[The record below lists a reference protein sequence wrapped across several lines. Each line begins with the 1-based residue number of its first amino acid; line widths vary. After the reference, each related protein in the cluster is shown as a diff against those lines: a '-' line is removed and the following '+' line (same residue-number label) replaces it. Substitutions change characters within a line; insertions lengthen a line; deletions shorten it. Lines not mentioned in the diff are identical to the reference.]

1 MPVFSHLHSHTQY
14 SLLDGQASI
23 SALMKKAQADGMPAV
38 ALTDHG
44 NMFGAFNFVAEAN
57 KYNVKPIVGCEFYMV
72 EDRHKKAFSREKGE
86 RDKRYHQLL
95 LAKDQAGYHNLSK
108 LCSMSFIEGVY
119 SKFPRIDK
127 ELLLKYHEGLIATSC
142 CIGAEVPQAILFQS
156 EAKAEEL
163 LKWWLDVFEDDY
175 YIEIQRHGLMNFD
188 GTGKSQEDVNQVLL
202 GLARKY
208 NVKVICTNDSH
219 YVDQTDFAPHDIL
232 LCVNTGEEHSIP
244 VGDFQT
250 QYFRL
255 ISQDNKVHYDHLDNL
270 RHLSGQ
276 DAHIRRQLQRIDEEA
291 QAPKPRA
298 RFGFANDQFY
308 FKSQAEMNVLF
319 ADVPE
324 SVDNTNEIVDKIT
337 PPVLQRDILLPNFP
351 LPPEHPTADAFL
363 RYLTYKGAFEG
374 PKCRYSD
381 RTPEVEERLDY
392 ELRVIETMGFA
403 GYFLITQD
411 FINHGRSIGVAV
423 GPGRGSAAGSA
434 VAYCVGITN
443 IDPIKYSLLF
453 ERFLNPERV
462 SMPDIDIDFDDV
474 NRQKVIDYVV
484 GKYGKNQVAQIIT
497 FGTMAAK
504 SSIKDVSRAMELPL
518 PLANDLVKMVPEQV
532 GTTLAKAFAENQELD
547 SIRRDDAP
555 DNLRGH
561 ILRLATQLEGSVRN
575 TGIHA
580 AGVIIAPDDITKYI
594 PVSTSKESDLLVTQF
609 DGKVIE
615 SAGMLKMD
623 FLGLKTLTIIV
634 DAINLIERNHGVKI
648 DIDEIPIDDLKTY
661 ELYQRGDT
669 IGTFQFES
677 EGMRMYLKDLKPTN
691 IEDLIAMNALYRPGP
706 MQFIP
711 NFINRKHGREPVEY
725 PHELL
730 EPILNYSQG
739 ICVTG
744 DTLVHD
750 AETGTRVCIDELAGR
765 VGSFRVQGVDADL
778 NPAVAVATHFFD
790 NGMRDVVRL
799 RLRDGSTATMT
810 PDHKVLTERGWQEI
824 GHLAPGDFVGTP
836 RQLLVENEVEYD
848 LDKLR
853 TLAYLLADGS
863 LTSGACCDFV
873 SQSPALVAAYTHSI
887 TSAFNNLTLSTL
899 QQVRDVT
906 RVSVKVQDK
915 AYYHEPT
922 TLLVWLRELG
932 LKTQKGGL
940 GSREKFVPEFVFGL
954 NQTCIAHFV
963 AALWDCDGH
972 VGEKICFYKTISPLL
987 ARDVQTLLLRL
998 GLRSVVYETTYQ
1010 TGDGPA
1016 TTAYQISTYQLRE
1029 FDALIGPHLVE
1040 KRRQY
1045 GQRAMPS
1052 STDAVCRE
1060 TLATELRQVWTS
1072 SAKDLMHAHG
1082 FDRQHLMPTRRARIP
1097 RISAALV
1104 TPLTQQLS
1112 LPATT
1117 RNLRVRWEEIV
1128 SIEPVGQQRV
1138 YDITVE
1144 GIHNFVGSNILI
1156 HNCVYQEQIM
1166 QAAQIMAGYSLGG
1179 ADLLRRAMGKKDM
1192 KKMALERDK
1201 FTEGAKKLHNIPA
1214 KKANEVF
1221 DVMEKFAA
1229 YGFNRSHSAAY
1240 SVVAYQTGYLKAHY
1254 PAEYMAAVLTNNMGD
1269 IKKVTFFIEEARKQG
1284 VAVLGP
1290 DVNESI
1296 LKFNVNSQGQIRF
1309 GMAAVKGAGEAAV
1322 EEIVTE
1328 RDKSGPYGD
1337 IFDFSR
1343 RVNLRAVNKKTFES
1357 MAQAGAFD
1365 SFERYHRRQFIEAPT
1380 GDQNVIEKAMKVGQQ
1395 HQAAKESAQQSL
1407 FGGGGGEMAIPMP
1420 KIQDMEPWSPTEK
1433 LRREKEVVGFYL
1445 SGHPL
1450 DDFKLEI
1457 DSYCTCGLDKIESY
1471 KNRDITVA
1479 GLISN
1484 VLFKTTKTG
1493 QPFVSFNIEDY
1504 ESSINLA
1511 LFRDDYSKFSALI
1524 NPRNYDKEQVPP
1536 MFIRGKYAQ
1545 RFRDSDQFEFKIMTM
1560 EPLFN
1565 VAEKLANGVRVQLD
1579 LRTITE
1585 PFMDRFM
1592 MAVEGC
1598 AGSKKLEIKFAE
1610 PHEHLAV
1617 DTYSRRYR
1625 IEPKEF
1631 IRKMR
1636 EMEIDACQ
1644 LI

>member
-72 EDRHKKAFSREKGE
+72 EDRHKKTFSREKGE

-95 LAKDQAGYHNLSK
+95 LAKDQDGYHNLSK

-127 ELLLKYHEGLIATSC
+127 ELLLKYHKGLIATSC
-142 CIGAEVPQAILFQS
+142 CIGAEIPQAILFQS

-202 GLARKY
+202 GLAKKY

-219 YVDQTDFAPHDIL
+219 YVEQTDFAPHDIL

-276 DAHIRRQLQRIDEEA
+276 DATIRRQLQRIDEEA
-291 QAPKPRA
+291 QSPRPRA

-308 FKSQAEMNVLF
+308 FKNQAEMNALF

-337 PPVLQRDILLPNFP
+337 PPKLQRDILLPNFP
-351 LPPEHPTADAFL
+351 LPSEHPTADAFL
-363 RYLTYKGAFEG
+363 RHLTFKGAFEG
-374 PKCRYSD
+374 PKARYSE
-381 RTPEVEERLDY
+381 RLPEIEERLDY

-434 VAYCVGITN
+434 VAYCIGITN

-474 NRQKVIDYVV
+474 NRQRVIDYVV
-484 GKYGKNQVAQIIT
+484 DKYGKTQVAQIIT

-518 PLANDLVKMVPEQV
+518 PVANDLVKMVPDQV
-532 GTTLAKAFAENQELD
+532 GTTLAKAFAENPELD
-547 SIRRDDAP
+547 YILRDDAP
-555 DNLRGH
+555 DNLRGQ
-561 ILRLATQLEGSVRN
+561 ILRLAHKLEGSVRN

-594 PVSTSKESDLLVTQF
+594 PVSTSKDSDLLITQF

-634 DAINLIERNHGVKI
+634 DAINLIEKNHGVKI
-648 DIDEIPIDDLKTY
+648 DIDEIPIDDPKTY

-711 NFINRKHGREPVEY
+711 NFINRKHGREEVDY

-739 ICVTG
+739 I
-744 DTLVHD
+744 
-750 AETGTRVCIDELAGR
+750 
-765 VGSFRVQGVDADL
+765 
-778 NPAVAVATHFFD
+778 
-790 NGMRDVVRL
+790 M
-799 RLRDGSTATMT
+799 
-810 PDHKVLTERGWQEI
+810 
-824 GHLAPGDFVGTP
+824 
-836 RQLLVENEVEYD
+836 
-848 LDKLR
+848 
-853 TLAYLLADGS
+853 
-863 LTSGACCDFV
+863 
-873 SQSPALVAAYTHSI
+873 
-887 TSAFNNLTLSTL
+887 
-899 QQVRDVT
+899 
-906 RVSVKVQDK
+906 
-915 AYYHEPT
+915 
-922 TLLVWLRELG
+922 
-932 LKTQKGGL
+932 
-940 GSREKFVPEFVFGL
+940 
-954 NQTCIAHFV
+954 
-963 AALWDCDGH
+963 
-972 VGEKICFYKTISPLL
+972 
-987 ARDVQTLLLRL
+987 
-998 GLRSVVYETTYQ
+998 
-1010 TGDGPA
+1010 
-1016 TTAYQISTYQLRE
+1016 
-1029 FDALIGPHLVE
+1029 
-1040 KRRQY
+1040 
-1045 GQRAMPS
+1045 
-1052 STDAVCRE
+1052 
-1060 TLATELRQVWTS
+1060 
-1072 SAKDLMHAHG
+1072 
-1082 FDRQHLMPTRRARIP
+1082 
-1097 RISAALV
+1097 
-1104 TPLTQQLS
+1104 
-1112 LPATT
+1112 
-1117 RNLRVRWEEIV
+1117 
-1128 SIEPVGQQRV
+1128 
-1138 YDITVE
+1138 
-1144 GIHNFVGSNILI
+1144 
-1156 HNCVYQEQIM
+1156 VYQEQIM
-1166 QAAQIMAGYSLGG
+1166 QTAQILAGYSLGG

-1192 KKMALERDK
+1192 KKMALEREK
-1201 FTEGAKKLHNIPA
+1201 FCEGAEKLHGIKA

-1296 LKFNVNSQGQIRF
+1296 LKFNVNAQGQIRF
-1309 GMAAVKGAGEAAV
+1309 GMAAMKGSGEAAV
-1322 EEIVTE
+1322 EDIVQE
-1328 RDKSGPYGD
+1328 RDKNGPYQD
-1337 IFDFSR
+1337 IFDFAR

-1365 SFERYHRRQFIEAPT
+1365 SFERYHRRQFLEAP
-1380 GDQNVIEKAMKVGQQ
+1380 GNDQNLIEKAMKVGQQ

-1420 KIQDMEPWSPTEK
+1420 KIQDLEPWSPTEK
-1433 LRREKEVVGFYL
+1433 LRREKEIVGFYL

-1471 KNRDITVA
+1471 KNRDVTVA

-1484 VLFKTTKTG
+1484 VQFKTTKTG
-1493 QPFVSFNIEDY
+1493 QPFVSFNVEDY
-1504 ESSINLA
+1504 ESSLNLA

-1592 MAVEGC
+1592 EAVEGC

>member
-72 EDRHKKAFSREKGE
+72 EDRHKKTFSREKGE

-142 CIGAEVPQAILFQS
+142 CIGAEIPQAILFQG
-156 EAKAEEL
+156 EAQAEEL

-202 GLARKY
+202 GLAKKY

-219 YVDQTDFAPHDIL
+219 YVEQTDFAPHDIL

-291 QAPKPRA
+291 QSPRPRA

-308 FKSQAEMNVLF
+308 FKNQAEMNALF

-337 PPVLQRDILLPNFP
+337 PPKLQRDILLPNFP

-363 RYLTYKGAFEG
+363 RHLTFKGAFEG
-374 PKCRYSD
+374 AKARYSE
-381 RTPEVEERLDY
+381 RTPEIEERLDY

-411 FINHGRSIGVAV
+411 FINHGRNKGVAI

-434 VAYCVGITN
+434 VAYCIGITN

-474 NRQKVIDYVV
+474 NRQRVIDYVV
-484 GKYGKNQVAQIIT
+484 DKYGKTQVAQIIT

-518 PLANDLVKMVPEQV
+518 PIANDLVKMVPDQV
-532 GTTLAKAFAENQELD
+532 GTTLEKAFAENPELD
-547 SIRRDDAP
+547 YILRDEAP
-555 DNLRGH
+555 DNLRGQ
-561 ILRLATQLEGSVRN
+561 ILRLARKLEGSVRN

-594 PVSTSKESDLLVTQF
+594 PVSTSKDSDLLITQF

-634 DAINLIERNHGVKI
+634 DAINLIEKNHGVKI
-648 DIDEIPIDDLKTY
+648 DIDDIPIDDPKTY

-711 NFINRKHGREPVEY
+711 NFINRKHGRETVDY

-739 ICVTG
+739 I
-744 DTLVHD
+744 
-750 AETGTRVCIDELAGR
+750 
-765 VGSFRVQGVDADL
+765 
-778 NPAVAVATHFFD
+778 
-790 NGMRDVVRL
+790 M
-799 RLRDGSTATMT
+799 
-810 PDHKVLTERGWQEI
+810 
-824 GHLAPGDFVGTP
+824 
-836 RQLLVENEVEYD
+836 
-848 LDKLR
+848 
-853 TLAYLLADGS
+853 
-863 LTSGACCDFV
+863 
-873 SQSPALVAAYTHSI
+873 
-887 TSAFNNLTLSTL
+887 
-899 QQVRDVT
+899 
-906 RVSVKVQDK
+906 
-915 AYYHEPT
+915 
-922 TLLVWLRELG
+922 
-932 LKTQKGGL
+932 
-940 GSREKFVPEFVFGL
+940 
-954 NQTCIAHFV
+954 
-963 AALWDCDGH
+963 
-972 VGEKICFYKTISPLL
+972 
-987 ARDVQTLLLRL
+987 
-998 GLRSVVYETTYQ
+998 
-1010 TGDGPA
+1010 
-1016 TTAYQISTYQLRE
+1016 
-1029 FDALIGPHLVE
+1029 
-1040 KRRQY
+1040 
-1045 GQRAMPS
+1045 
-1052 STDAVCRE
+1052 
-1060 TLATELRQVWTS
+1060 
-1072 SAKDLMHAHG
+1072 
-1082 FDRQHLMPTRRARIP
+1082 
-1097 RISAALV
+1097 
-1104 TPLTQQLS
+1104 
-1112 LPATT
+1112 
-1117 RNLRVRWEEIV
+1117 
-1128 SIEPVGQQRV
+1128 
-1138 YDITVE
+1138 
-1144 GIHNFVGSNILI
+1144 
-1156 HNCVYQEQIM
+1156 VYQEQIM
-1166 QAAQIMAGYSLGG
+1166 QTAQILAGYSLGG

-1192 KKMALERDK
+1192 KKMALEREK
-1201 FTEGAKKLHNIPA
+1201 FCEGAEKLHGIKA

-1296 LKFNVNSQGQIRF
+1296 LKFNVNAQGQIRF
-1309 GMAAVKGAGEAAV
+1309 GMAAMKGSGEAAV
-1322 EEIVTE
+1322 EEIVQE
-1328 RDKSGPYGD
+1328 RDKNGPYAD
-1337 IFDFSR
+1337 IFDFAR

-1365 SFERYHRRQFIEAPT
+1365 SFDRYHRRQFLEAPG
-1380 GDQNVIEKAMKVGQQ
+1380 GDQNLIEKAMKVGQQ

-1420 KIQDMEPWSPTEK
+1420 KIQDLEPWSPTEK
-1433 LRREKEVVGFYL
+1433 LRREKEIVGFYL

-1457 DSYCTCGLDKIESY
+1457 DSYCTCGLDKIENY
-1471 KNRDITVA
+1471 KNRDVTVA

-1493 QPFVSFNIEDY
+1493 QPFVSFNVEDY
-1504 ESSINLA
+1504 DSSLNLA
-1511 LFRDDYSKFSALI
+1511 LFRDDYTKFSSII

-1592 MAVEGC
+1592 EAVEGC

-1631 IRKMR
+1631 IRQMR
-1636 EMEIDACQ
+1636 AMDIDACQ

>member
-23 SALMKKAQADGMPAV
+23 SALMKKASADGMPAV

-95 LAKDQAGYHNLSK
+95 LAKDQDGYHNLSK

-127 ELLLKYHEGLIATSC
+127 ELLLKYHKGLIATSC
-142 CIGAEVPQAILFQS
+142 CIGAEIPQAILFQG
-156 EAKAEEL
+156 EAQAEEL

-219 YVDQTDFAPHDIL
+219 YVEQTDFAPHDIL

-255 ISQDNKVHYDHLDNL
+255 ISQDSKVHYDHLDNL
-270 RHLSGQ
+270 RPLAGQ

-291 QAPKPRA
+291 QAPRPKS

-308 FKSQAEMNVLF
+308 FKNQAEMNALF

-337 PPVLQRDILLPNFP
+337 PPKLQRDILLPNFP

-363 RYLTYKGAFEG
+363 RHLTFKGAFEG
-374 PKCRYSD
+374 EKRRYSE
-381 RTPEVEERLDY
+381 RTPEIEERLDY

-411 FINHGRSIGVAV
+411 FINHGRNNGVAI

-434 VAYCVGITN
+434 VAYCIGITN

-474 NRQKVIDYVV
+474 NRQRVIDYVV
-484 GKYGKNQVAQIIT
+484 DKYGKTQVAQIIT

-504 SSIKDVSRAMELPL
+504 SSIKDVSRAMDLPL
-518 PLANDLVKMVPEQV
+518 ALANDLVKMVPDQV
-532 GTTLAKAFAENQELD
+532 GTTLTKAFAENQELD
-547 SIRRDDAP
+547 MIRRDDAP
-555 DNLRGH
+555 DNLRGQ

-580 AGVIIAPDDITKYI
+580 AGIIIAPDDITKYI
-594 PVSTSKESDLLVTQF
+594 PVSTSKESDLLITQF

-634 DAINLIERNHGVKI
+634 DAINLIEKNHGIKI

-711 NFINRKHGREPVEY
+711 NFINRKHGREAVEY

-739 ICVTG
+739 I
-744 DTLVHD
+744 
-750 AETGTRVCIDELAGR
+750 
-765 VGSFRVQGVDADL
+765 
-778 NPAVAVATHFFD
+778 
-790 NGMRDVVRL
+790 M
-799 RLRDGSTATMT
+799 
-810 PDHKVLTERGWQEI
+810 
-824 GHLAPGDFVGTP
+824 
-836 RQLLVENEVEYD
+836 
-848 LDKLR
+848 
-853 TLAYLLADGS
+853 
-863 LTSGACCDFV
+863 
-873 SQSPALVAAYTHSI
+873 
-887 TSAFNNLTLSTL
+887 
-899 QQVRDVT
+899 
-906 RVSVKVQDK
+906 
-915 AYYHEPT
+915 
-922 TLLVWLRELG
+922 
-932 LKTQKGGL
+932 
-940 GSREKFVPEFVFGL
+940 
-954 NQTCIAHFV
+954 
-963 AALWDCDGH
+963 
-972 VGEKICFYKTISPLL
+972 
-987 ARDVQTLLLRL
+987 
-998 GLRSVVYETTYQ
+998 
-1010 TGDGPA
+1010 
-1016 TTAYQISTYQLRE
+1016 
-1029 FDALIGPHLVE
+1029 
-1040 KRRQY
+1040 
-1045 GQRAMPS
+1045 
-1052 STDAVCRE
+1052 
-1060 TLATELRQVWTS
+1060 
-1072 SAKDLMHAHG
+1072 
-1082 FDRQHLMPTRRARIP
+1082 
-1097 RISAALV
+1097 
-1104 TPLTQQLS
+1104 
-1112 LPATT
+1112 
-1117 RNLRVRWEEIV
+1117 
-1128 SIEPVGQQRV
+1128 
-1138 YDITVE
+1138 
-1144 GIHNFVGSNILI
+1144 
-1156 HNCVYQEQIM
+1156 VYQEQIM
-1166 QAAQIMAGYSLGG
+1166 QTAQILAGYSLGG

-1192 KKMALERDK
+1192 KKMALEREK
-1201 FTEGAKKLHNIPA
+1201 FCEGAEKLHGIKA

-1269 IKKVTFFIEEARKQG
+1269 IKKVTFFIEEARKQS

-1296 LKFNVNSQGQIRF
+1296 LKFNVNKQGQIRF

-1322 EEIVTE
+1322 EEIVQE
-1328 RDKSGPYGD
+1328 RDKGGPYQD

-1365 SFERYHRRQFIEAPT
+1365 SFDRYHRRQFLEAP
-1380 GDQNVIEKAMKVGQQ
+1380 GNDQSLIEKAMKVGQQ

-1493 QPFVSFNIEDY
+1493 HPFVSFNIEDY
-1504 ESSINLA
+1504 DSSLNLA

-1592 MAVEGC
+1592 EAVEGA

-1636 EMEIDACQ
+1636 EMEIEACQ

>member
-23 SALMKKAQADGMPAV
+23 SGLMKKAQADGMPAV

-72 EDRHKKAFSREKGE
+72 ADRHKKAFSREKGE

-95 LAKDQAGYHNLSK
+95 LAKDQDGYHNLSK

-127 ELLLKYHEGLIATSC
+127 ELLLKYHKGLIATSC
-142 CIGAEVPQAILFQS
+142 CIGAELPQAILFES

-250 QYFRL
+250 QYFRM
-255 ISQDNKVHYDHLDNL
+255 ISQDNKVLYDHLDNL
-270 RHLSGQ
+270 RPLAGQ
-276 DAHIRRQLQRIDEEA
+276 DAAVRRQLQRIDEEA
-291 QAPKPRA
+291 QAPRPKS

-308 FKSQAEMNVLF
+308 FKSQAEMNALF

-351 LPPEHPTADAFL
+351 IPAEHANADVFL

-374 PKCRYSD
+374 EKRRYSD
-381 RTPEVEERLDY
+381 RTPEIEERLDY

-411 FINHGRSIGVAV
+411 FINHGRNNGVAI

-474 NRQKVIDYVV
+474 NRQRVIDYVV
-484 GKYGKNQVAQIIT
+484 DKYGKNQVAQIIT

-504 SSIKDVSRAMELPL
+504 SSIKDVSRVMDLNL
-518 PLANDLVKMVPEQV
+518 SLANDLVKMVPDQV
-532 GTTLAKAFAENQELD
+532 GTTLTKAFAENQELD
-547 SIRRDDAP
+547 MIRRDDAP

-580 AGVIIAPDDITKYI
+580 AGIIIAPDDITKYI
-594 PVSTSKESDLLVTQF
+594 PVSTSKESELLITQF

-634 DAINLIERNHGVKI
+634 DAINLIEKNHGVKI

-711 NFINRKHGREPVEY
+711 NFINRKHGREAVDY

-739 ICVTG
+739 I
-744 DTLVHD
+744 
-750 AETGTRVCIDELAGR
+750 
-765 VGSFRVQGVDADL
+765 
-778 NPAVAVATHFFD
+778 
-790 NGMRDVVRL
+790 M
-799 RLRDGSTATMT
+799 
-810 PDHKVLTERGWQEI
+810 
-824 GHLAPGDFVGTP
+824 
-836 RQLLVENEVEYD
+836 
-848 LDKLR
+848 
-853 TLAYLLADGS
+853 
-863 LTSGACCDFV
+863 
-873 SQSPALVAAYTHSI
+873 
-887 TSAFNNLTLSTL
+887 
-899 QQVRDVT
+899 
-906 RVSVKVQDK
+906 
-915 AYYHEPT
+915 
-922 TLLVWLRELG
+922 
-932 LKTQKGGL
+932 
-940 GSREKFVPEFVFGL
+940 
-954 NQTCIAHFV
+954 
-963 AALWDCDGH
+963 
-972 VGEKICFYKTISPLL
+972 
-987 ARDVQTLLLRL
+987 
-998 GLRSVVYETTYQ
+998 
-1010 TGDGPA
+1010 
-1016 TTAYQISTYQLRE
+1016 
-1029 FDALIGPHLVE
+1029 
-1040 KRRQY
+1040 
-1045 GQRAMPS
+1045 
-1052 STDAVCRE
+1052 
-1060 TLATELRQVWTS
+1060 
-1072 SAKDLMHAHG
+1072 
-1082 FDRQHLMPTRRARIP
+1082 
-1097 RISAALV
+1097 
-1104 TPLTQQLS
+1104 
-1112 LPATT
+1112 
-1117 RNLRVRWEEIV
+1117 
-1128 SIEPVGQQRV
+1128 
-1138 YDITVE
+1138 
-1144 GIHNFVGSNILI
+1144 
-1156 HNCVYQEQIM
+1156 VYQEQIM
-1166 QAAQIMAGYSLGG
+1166 QAAQILAGYSLGG

-1192 KKMALERDK
+1192 KKMAQERDK
-1201 FTEGAKKLHNIPA
+1201 FCEGAKNLHGIVA

-1240 SVVAYQTGYLKAHY
+1240 SLVAYQTGYLKAHY

-1269 IKKVTFFIEEARKQG
+1269 IKKVTFFIEEARKQN

-1296 LKFNVNSQGQIRF
+1296 LKFNVNKQGQIRF

-1322 EEIVTE
+1322 EEIVQE
-1328 RDKSGPYGD
+1328 RDKGGHYAD

-1365 SFERYHRRQFIEAPT
+1365 SFDRYHRRQFLEAP
-1380 GDQNVIEKAMKVGQQ
+1380 GNDQSLIEKAMKVGQQ

-1457 DSYCTCGLDKIESY
+1457 DSYCTCGLDKIETY

-1504 ESSINLA
+1504 DSSLNLA

-1536 MFIRGKYAQ
+1536 MFMRGKYAQ

-1565 VAEKLANGVRVQLD
+1565 VAEKLSNGVRVQLD

-1592 MAVEGC
+1592 EAVEGA

-1631 IRKMR
+1631 IRRMR
-1636 EMEIDACQ
+1636 EMEIEACQ

>member
-127 ELLLKYHEGLIATSC
+127 ELLLKYHKGLIATSC
-142 CIGAEVPQAILFQS
+142 CIGAEIPQAILFQS

-202 GLARKY
+202 NLARKY

-219 YVDQTDFAPHDIL
+219 YVEQTDFAPHDIL

-276 DAHIRRQLQRIDEEA
+276 DATIRRQLQRIDEEA
-291 QAPKPRA
+291 QSPKPRA

-308 FKSQAEMNVLF
+308 FKNQAEMNALF

-363 RYLTYKGAFEG
+363 RHLTFKGAFEG
-374 PKCRYSD
+374 PKARYSE
-381 RTPEVEERLDY
+381 RTPEIEERLDY

-411 FINHGRSIGVAV
+411 FINHGRNNGVAI

-434 VAYCVGITN
+434 VAYCIGITN

-474 NRQKVIDYVV
+474 NRQRVIDYVV
-484 GKYGKNQVAQIIT
+484 DKYGKTQVAQIIT

-518 PLANDLVKMVPEQV
+518 PVANDLVKMVPEQV

-547 SIRRDDAP
+547 MIRRDDAP
-555 DNLRGH
+555 DNLRGQ
-561 ILRLATQLEGSVRN
+561 ILRLAEKLEGSVRN

-594 PVSTSKESDLLVTQF
+594 PVSTSKDSDLLITQF

-634 DAINLIERNHGVKI
+634 DAINLIEKNHGVKI
-648 DIDEIPIDDLKTY
+648 DIDEIPIDDQKTY

-711 NFINRKHGREPVEY
+711 NFINRKHGRETVDY

-739 ICVTG
+739 I
-744 DTLVHD
+744 
-750 AETGTRVCIDELAGR
+750 
-765 VGSFRVQGVDADL
+765 
-778 NPAVAVATHFFD
+778 
-790 NGMRDVVRL
+790 M
-799 RLRDGSTATMT
+799 
-810 PDHKVLTERGWQEI
+810 
-824 GHLAPGDFVGTP
+824 
-836 RQLLVENEVEYD
+836 
-848 LDKLR
+848 
-853 TLAYLLADGS
+853 
-863 LTSGACCDFV
+863 
-873 SQSPALVAAYTHSI
+873 
-887 TSAFNNLTLSTL
+887 
-899 QQVRDVT
+899 
-906 RVSVKVQDK
+906 
-915 AYYHEPT
+915 
-922 TLLVWLRELG
+922 
-932 LKTQKGGL
+932 
-940 GSREKFVPEFVFGL
+940 
-954 NQTCIAHFV
+954 
-963 AALWDCDGH
+963 
-972 VGEKICFYKTISPLL
+972 
-987 ARDVQTLLLRL
+987 
-998 GLRSVVYETTYQ
+998 
-1010 TGDGPA
+1010 
-1016 TTAYQISTYQLRE
+1016 
-1029 FDALIGPHLVE
+1029 
-1040 KRRQY
+1040 
-1045 GQRAMPS
+1045 
-1052 STDAVCRE
+1052 
-1060 TLATELRQVWTS
+1060 
-1072 SAKDLMHAHG
+1072 
-1082 FDRQHLMPTRRARIP
+1082 
-1097 RISAALV
+1097 
-1104 TPLTQQLS
+1104 
-1112 LPATT
+1112 
-1117 RNLRVRWEEIV
+1117 
-1128 SIEPVGQQRV
+1128 
-1138 YDITVE
+1138 
-1144 GIHNFVGSNILI
+1144 
-1156 HNCVYQEQIM
+1156 VYQEQIM
-1166 QAAQIMAGYSLGG
+1166 QTAQILAGYSLGG

-1192 KKMALERDK
+1192 KKMALEREK
-1201 FTEGAKKLHNIPA
+1201 FCAGAEKLHGIKA

-1296 LKFNVNSQGQIRF
+1296 LKFNVNAQGQIRF
-1309 GMAAVKGAGEAAV
+1309 GMAAMKGSGEAAV
-1322 EEIVTE
+1322 EEIVQE
-1328 RDKSGPYGD
+1328 RDKNGPYGD
-1337 IFDFSR
+1337 IFDFAR

-1365 SFERYHRRQFIEAPT
+1365 SFERYHRRQFLEAPG
-1380 GDQNVIEKAMKVGQQ
+1380 GDQNLIEKAMKVGQQ

-1420 KIQDMEPWSPTEK
+1420 KIHDLEPWSPTEK
-1433 LRREKEVVGFYL
+1433 LRREKEIVGFYL

-1457 DSYCTCGLDKIESY
+1457 DSYCTCGLDKIENY
-1471 KNRDITVA
+1471 KNRDVTVA

-1493 QPFVSFNIEDY
+1493 QPFVSFNVEDY
-1504 ESSINLA
+1504 DSSLNLA
-1511 LFRDDYSKFSALI
+1511 LFRDDYTKFSSII

-1592 MAVEGC
+1592 EAVEGC
-1598 AGSKKLEIKFAE
+1598 SGSKKLEIKFAE

>member
-1 MPVFSHLHSHTQY
+1 MLRASNGRSRLPMPVFSHLHCHTQY

-57 KYNVKPIVGCEFYMV
+57 KYNVKPIVGCEFYLV
-72 EDRHKKAFSREKGE
+72 EDRHKKSFSREKGE
-86 RDKRYHQLL
+86 RDVRHHQLL
-95 LAKDQAGYHNLSK
+95 LAKDQAGYQNLAK

-119 SKFPRIDK
+119 SKYPRIDK
-127 ELLLKYHEGLIATSC
+127 ELLLQYHEGLIATSC
-142 CIGAEVPQAILFQS
+142 CIGAEIPQALLWKTEE
-156 EAKAEEL
+156 EAEKQ
-163 LKWWLDVFEDDY
+163 LKWWLDVFGDDY
-175 YIEIQRHGLMNFD
+175 YIEIQRHGIENID
-188 GTGKSQEDVNQVLL
+188 NTGKSQEDLNQVLL
-202 GLARKY
+202 KWAQKY

-250 QYFRL
+250 KYFRL
-255 ISQDNKVHYDHLDNL
+255 MSQDNKVLYDHLDNL
-270 RHLSGQ
+270 RPLASSDDQ
-276 DAHIRRQLQRIDEEA
+276 VRRQLMRIDEEA
-291 QAPKPRA
+291 QMPKPRS
-298 RFGFANDQFY
+298 RFGFPNDQFY
-308 FKSQAEMNVLF
+308 FKSQEEMNRLF
-319 ADVPE
+319 RDVPE

-337 PPVLQRDILLPNFP
+337 PPKLQRDILLPNFP

-363 RYLTYKGAFEG
+363 RHLTFKGAFEG
-374 PKCRYSD
+374 PRPRYSE
-381 RTPEVEERLDY
+381 RTADIEERLNY

-411 FINHGRSIGVAV
+411 FINHGRNIGVAV

-434 VAYCVGITN
+434 VAYCIGITN

-484 GKYGKNQVAQIIT
+484 DKYGKTQVAQIIT

-504 SSIKDVSRAMELPL
+504 SSIKDVSRAMDLPL
-518 PLANDLVKMVPEQV
+518 PQANDLVKMVPDQV

-547 SIRRDDAP
+547 MIRRDDAP
-555 DNLRGH
+555 DNLRGQ
-561 ILRLATQLEGSVRN
+561 ILRLAEKLEGSVRN

-594 PVSTSKESDLLVTQF
+594 PVSTSKDSDLLVTQF

-634 DAINLIERNHGVKI
+634 DAINLIEQNHGIRI
-648 DIDEIPIDDLKTY
+648 DIDEIPIDDPKTY

-739 ICVTG
+739 I
-744 DTLVHD
+744 
-750 AETGTRVCIDELAGR
+750 
-765 VGSFRVQGVDADL
+765 
-778 NPAVAVATHFFD
+778 
-790 NGMRDVVRL
+790 M
-799 RLRDGSTATMT
+799 
-810 PDHKVLTERGWQEI
+810 
-824 GHLAPGDFVGTP
+824 
-836 RQLLVENEVEYD
+836 
-848 LDKLR
+848 
-853 TLAYLLADGS
+853 
-863 LTSGACCDFV
+863 
-873 SQSPALVAAYTHSI
+873 
-887 TSAFNNLTLSTL
+887 
-899 QQVRDVT
+899 
-906 RVSVKVQDK
+906 
-915 AYYHEPT
+915 
-922 TLLVWLRELG
+922 
-932 LKTQKGGL
+932 
-940 GSREKFVPEFVFGL
+940 
-954 NQTCIAHFV
+954 
-963 AALWDCDGH
+963 
-972 VGEKICFYKTISPLL
+972 
-987 ARDVQTLLLRL
+987 
-998 GLRSVVYETTYQ
+998 
-1010 TGDGPA
+1010 
-1016 TTAYQISTYQLRE
+1016 
-1029 FDALIGPHLVE
+1029 
-1040 KRRQY
+1040 
-1045 GQRAMPS
+1045 
-1052 STDAVCRE
+1052 
-1060 TLATELRQVWTS
+1060 
-1072 SAKDLMHAHG
+1072 
-1082 FDRQHLMPTRRARIP
+1082 
-1097 RISAALV
+1097 
-1104 TPLTQQLS
+1104 
-1112 LPATT
+1112 
-1117 RNLRVRWEEIV
+1117 
-1128 SIEPVGQQRV
+1128 
-1138 YDITVE
+1138 
-1144 GIHNFVGSNILI
+1144 
-1156 HNCVYQEQIM
+1156 VYQEQIM
-1166 QAAQIMAGYSLGG
+1166 QAAQILAGYSLGG

-1192 KKMALERDK
+1192 KKMAQEREK
-1201 FTEGAKKLHNIPA
+1201 FVEGAKKLHNIPA
-1214 KKANEVF
+1214 KKASEVF

-1240 SVVAYQTGYLKAHY
+1240 SVVAYQTGYLKANY

-1284 VAVLGP
+1284 IPVLGP

-1296 LKFNVNSQGQIRF
+1296 LKFNVNKQGQIRF

-1322 EEIVTE
+1322 ESLVQE
-1328 RDKSGPYGD
+1328 REKGGPYTD
-1337 IFDFSR
+1337 IFDFSK

-1357 MAQAGAFD
+1357 LALAGAFD
-1365 SFERYHRRQFIEAPT
+1365 SFERYHRRQFVEAPS
-1380 GDQNVIEKAMKVGQQ
+1380 GDQNLIDKAVRMGQQ
-1395 HQAAKESAQQSL
+1395 YQAELESAQQSL
-1407 FGGGGGEMAIPMP
+1407 FGGGAFGAVAMP
-1420 KIQDMEPWSPTEK
+1420 LPKVPDMEPWPATEQ

-1457 DSYCTCGLDKIESY
+1457 DSYCTCGLDKVENY
-1471 KNRDITVA
+1471 KNREVTVA

-1493 QPFVSFNIEDY
+1493 QPFVSFSVEDY
-1504 ESSINLA
+1504 ESSLNLA
-1511 LFRDDYSKFSALI
+1511 LFRDDYSRFSALI

-1536 MFIRGKYAQ
+1536 MYIRGKYAQ
-1545 RFRDSDQFEFKIMTM
+1545 RFRDSDQFEFKILTM

-1592 MAVEGC
+1592 EAVE
-1598 AGSKKLEIKFAE
+1598 AAPGSKKLEIKFAE
-1610 PHEHLAV
+1610 PHEHLTV